1 MSHIVG
7 GWGVRLVD
15 PDLLRSKTERVLH
28 HVERLR
34 RRASLGAEAL
44 RGDEDLYNAVLM
56 DLQQAIQACIDLAL
70 HACVDENLGAPAG
83 PAEAFAML
91 ARAGRI
97 DASLRVKL
105 TGAAG
110 LRNLIVHRYSDI
122 DTQRILQVIKEEIG
136 DLERFVRVIRNTATP
151 GASPPTPPD
160 FGQ

>member
-7 GWGVRLVD
+7 GWRVRLVD

-34 RRASLGAEAL
+34 RRASLSAEAL

-91 ARAGRI
+91 APRGP
-97 DASLRVKL
+97 
-105 TGAAG
+105 
-110 LRNLIVHRYSDI
+110 N
-122 DTQRILQVIKEEIG
+122 
-136 DLERFVRVIRNTATP
+136 
-151 GASPPTPPD
+151 
-160 FGQ
+160 